1 LLSICSIAASQ
12 ELPKPKKPRKAAHAL
27 GRSDTMTREVTMT
40 NTPSIVFAALTAV
53 AASVGP
59 IGQANATGGQTQVT
73 YQLSG
78 SAPVADYIS
87 YQTDIGQAGQE
98 RQAHV
103 PLPWKTQFNFV
114 GNPVLVI
121 SAQGPGSITCTILV
135 DGNVVSQATANGAPA
150 RTVCAH

>member
-1 LLSICSIAASQ
+1 
-12 ELPKPKKPRKAAHAL
+12 
-27 GRSDTMTREVTMT
+27 MTREVTMT
-40 NTPSIVFAALTAV
+40 STPSIVFAALTAV

-59 IGQANATGGQTQVT
+59 IGQADATGPATQVT

-78 SAPVADYIS
+78 SAPVADYVS
-87 YQTDIGQAGQE
+87 YQSDSGQAGQE
-98 RQAHV
+98 RLAHV
-103 PLPWKTQFNFV
+103 PLPWKTQFNFY

-150 RTVCAH
+150 RTVCSH